1 METTPHYVLRRPD
14 GTFKYYVDPDY
25 AKDQGVNPDK
35 LICVD
40 IPSSIYATGTV
51 DDLSTF
57 IAKEIEKLGQPWLPP
72 LHPRRR
78 SRGPRSRRP
87 SRRCSRSNGSWSASS
102 CCPTWTRRP
111 KTSPSWPASGPS
123 RT

>member
-1 METTPHYVLRRPD
+1 METTPLYVLMRRD

-40 IPSSIYATGTV
+40 IPSSIYANGTV

-57 IAKEIEKLGQPWLPP
+57 IAKEIEKLGQP
-72 LHPRRR
+72 
-78 SRGPRSRRP
+78 
-87 SRRCSRSNGSWSASS
+87 
-102 CCPTWTRRP
+102 
-111 KTSPSWPASGPS
+111 
-123 RT
+123 